1 MLVVGLSSI
10 CFANM
15 QVNIEVCY
23 SVSFE
28 NSPQWMIKA
37 EDVKTVDNVVFVK
50 VRPCDPQFCKFL
62 AHGFL
67 ELPKRCRPSLAQCPG
82 WKALLK
88 CRNDKAL
95 EQTAN
100 PDQEAS
106 LFGSD
111 QKQTAKKLVRN
122 AAQLQELRDNPEVM
136 EFTVPGVEGSP
147 DLNVS
152 TIKPAHPCDG
162 LCLPL
167 DGDSI
172 QHVVLF
178 LRDVGVDL
186 DNLLSKRQYG
196 GMDMGGVW
204 RNGGASI
211 VKSLA
216 QTRKN
221 LKVRAN
227 PRSSASFSDSTG
239 KLWLH
244 CRMSHLSPTVRLKGS
259 RASQVKHSQLQ
270 MHSSSLW
277 LLSTFA

>member
-1 MLVVGLSSI
+1 
-10 CFANM
+10 M

-23 SVSFE
+23 GVSFE

-50 VRPCDPQFCKFL
+50 VRPYDPQFCKFL

-111 QKQTAKKLVRN
+111 QKQTTKKLVRN

-152 TIKPAHPCDG
+152 TIKPAHPCDD
-162 LCLPL
+162 LYLPL

-178 LRDVGVDL
+178 LREVGVDL

-211 VKSLA
+211 VKKPDANSEESEGEGEPKVKRKLQRLNRKVVAALQDESPESNGSPEGQQGQPSEA
-216 QTRKN
+216 QPI
-221 LKVRAN
+221 AD
-227 PRSSASFSDSTG
+227 A
-239 KLWLH
+239 
-244 CRMSHLSPTVRLKGS
+244 
-259 RASQVKHSQLQ
+259 
-270 MHSSSLW
+270 
-277 LLSTFA
+277 